1 MSNYCVREKGRE
13 IFDFLLIFWAFYF
26 LFDFLKRS
34 AGGDNIEKMVA
45 KKWHKIV
52 RGGWN
57 SLSEWVKFIV
67 FYQLGQCFLIA
78 FTTLFDSFHI
88 VKAMLLQRNMIAFT
102 IQEKCLYWL
111 SISYRLRNFARF
123 SIYFTVAGFYRGDF
137 KVAKIKV

>member
-1 MSNYCVREKGRE
+1 MCKRKEKRG
-13 IFDFLLIFWAFYF
+13 FWLFVNFLSVLLSFWFFEAFCW
-26 LFDFLKRS
+26 KWQNR
-34 AGGDNIEKMVA
+34 GNGCWKIIEN
-45 KKWHKIV
+45 
-52 RGGWN
+52 RPGGWN

-67 FYQLGQCFLIA
+67 FYPLGQCFLIA
-78 FTTLFDSFHI
+78 FTTLFDSFHV